1 MARKISF
8 DAPIEIRPENEAG
21 QEVRSS
27 ITRPLMGLER
37 PSRPSGALS
46 AISRS
51 LDGLSEKAK
60 RADDIEQK
68 LVQGLV
74 VVEIDTSLVDA
85 SIVPDRM
92 ELSAEQNEEFRE
104 TIRENGQQSPIL
116 VRPKPDAEGRYEV
129 AFGHRRLRA
138 ARELGI
144 KVRAVVKKLSDQ
156 ELIVAQG
163 QENSSRT
170 DLTFIE
176 RARFAARLEE
186 RGFSRDVIMSALSV
200 DKAALSR
207 LVALAT
213 RLPASLVEAIGPAPG
228 FGRVRWVELAEL
240 LDVAGGLE
248 KANRHIEAPEFKLL
262 HTDQRFLS
270 LHNSLRAKAEPRKA
284 ETILSPDGQ
293 TIGELSRS
301 GRKLLLAFDNK
312 AVPEFGDFVR
322 NKLETLYTEFQ
333 STRGR
338 SR

>member
-1 MARKISF
+1 MARKITF
-8 DAPIEIRPENEAG
+8 DAPIETRSEIETG

-27 ITRPLMGLER
+27 ITRPLVGLER

-60 RADDIEQK
+60 RAEDIEQK

-74 VVEIDTSLVDA
+74 VVEIDPSLVDA

-104 TIRENGQQSPIL
+104 TIRESGQQSPIL

-144 KVRAVVKKLSDQ
+144 KVRAVVKKLSDH
-156 ELIVAQG
+156 ELVVAQG

-200 DKAALSR
+200 DKGALSR

-240 LDVAGGLE
+240 LAVAGGLE

-262 HTDQRFLS
+262 HSDQRFLC
-270 LHNSLRAKAEPRKA
+270 LYNSLRAKAGPRQPEA
-284 ETILSPDGQ
+284 ILSPDGQ
-293 TIGELSRS
+293 TISECRRNS
-301 GRKLLLAFDNK
+301 RKLLLVFDNK
-312 AVPEFGDFVR
+312 SVPEFGDFVR
-322 NKLETLYTEFQ
+322 NKLETLYAEFQ
-333 STRGR
+333 STRGC

>member
-1 MARKISF
+1 MARKITF
-8 DAPIEIRPENEAG
+8 DAPVEHRLNTEAG
-21 QEVRSS
+21 QEVRTSV
-27 ITRPLMGLER
+27 TRPLMGLER
-37 PSRPSGALS
+37 PSRPSGSLS

-116 VRPKPDAEGRYEV
+116 VRPKPEADGRYEV

-156 ELIVAQG
+156 ELVVAQG

-186 RGFSRDVIMSALSV
+186 RGFSRDVVMSALSV

-207 LVALAT
+207 LVALAS
-213 RLPASLVEAIGPAPG
+213 RMPASLVEAIGPAPG

-240 LDVAGGLE
+240 LDAAGGLD

-262 HTDQRFLS
+262 HSDQRFLS
-270 LHNSLRAKAEPRKA
+270 LYNSLRAKAEPRQA
-284 ETILSPDGQ
+284 ETILSSDGQ
-293 TIGELSRS
+293 TIGEFRRS

-322 NKLETLYTEFQ
+322 DKLESLYAEFQ
-333 STRGR
+333 STRSR

>member
-1 MARKISF
+1 MARKITF
-8 DAPIEIRPENEAG
+8 DAPVELRPDAEAG
-21 QEVRSS
+21 QEVRSAV
-27 ITRPLMGLER
+27 TRPLMGLER

-92 ELSAEQNEEFRE
+92 ELSAEQNGEFRE

-156 ELIVAQG
+156 ELVVAQG

-213 RLPASLVEAIGPAPG
+213 RLPGSLVEAIGPAPG
-228 FGRVRWVELAEL
+228 YGRVRWVELAEL
-240 LDVAGGLE
+240 VDAEGGLE
-248 KANRHIEAPEFKLL
+248 RANRHIEAPEFKLL
-262 HTDQRFLS
+262 HSDQRFLS
-270 LHNSLRAKAEPRKA
+270 LYNSLRAKAEPRQA

-293 TIGELSRS
+293 TIGEFSRS

-312 AVPEFGDFVR
+312 AIPEFGDFVR
-322 NKLETLYTEFQ
+322 DKLETLYVEFQ
-333 STRGR
+333 STRDR
-338 SR
+338 LR

>member
-1 MARKISF
+1 MARKITF
-8 DAPIEIRPENEAG
+8 DAPVEHRPNTEAG
-21 QEVRSS
+21 QEVRTSV
-27 ITRPLMGLER
+27 TRPLMGLER

-74 VVEIDTSLVDA
+74 VIEIDTSLVDA

-156 ELIVAQG
+156 ELVVAQG

-186 RGFSRDVIMSALSV
+186 RGFSRDVVMSALSV

-213 RLPASLVEAIGPAPG
+213 RMPASLVEAIGPAPG

-240 LDVAGGLE
+240 LDAAGGLD
-248 KANRHIEAPEFKLL
+248 KANRHIEAPEFKLP
-262 HTDQRFLS
+262 HSEQRFLS
-270 LHNSLRAKAEPRKA
+270 LYNSLRAKAEPRQA
-284 ETILSPDGQ
+284 ETILSSDGQ
-293 TIGELSRS
+293 TIGEFRRS

-322 NKLETLYTEFQ
+322 DKLESLYAEFQ
-333 STRGR
+333 STRSR

>member
-8 DAPIEIRPENEAG
+8 DAPVEPRSDSQAG
-21 QEVRSS
+21 QDTRSS
-27 ITRPLMGLER
+27 PTRPLMGLER
-37 PSRPSGALS
+37 PTRTSGALS

-60 RADDIEQK
+60 RADEIEQR
-68 LVQGLV
+68 LVQGLA
-74 VVEIDTSLVDA
+74 VVEIDPLVVDA

-92 ELSAEQNEEFRE
+92 ELSPEQNEQFRQ
-104 TIRENGQQSPIL
+104 TIHENGQQSPIL
-116 VRPKPDAEGRYEV
+116 VRPKPGAEGRYEV

-144 KVRAVVKKLSDQ
+144 KVRAVVKMLSDQ
-156 ELIVAQG
+156 ELVVAQG

-186 RGFSRDVIMSALSV
+186 RGFARDVIMAALSV

-207 LVALAT
+207 LIALAT
-213 RLPASLVEAIGPAPG
+213 RLPVDFIEAIGPAPG

-240 LDVAGGLE
+240 LEVTGGRE
-248 KANRHIEAPEFKLL
+248 KASRHIETPEFRDAGSDK
-262 HTDQRFLS
+262 RFLS
-270 LHNSLRAKAEPRKA
+270 LYNLLRAKAEPKQA
-284 ETILSPDGQ
+284 EPILSPDGQ
-293 TIGELSRS
+293 PIGELSRS

-312 AVPEFGDFVR
+312 TVPEFGDFVR
-322 NKLETLYTEFQ
+322 DRLGALYAEFQ
-333 STRGR
+333 STRDR
-338 SR
+338 PR

>member
-1 MARKISF
+1 MARKITF
-8 DAPIEIRPENEAG
+8 DAPVEHRPNTEAG
-21 QEVRSS
+21 QEVRTSV
-27 ITRPLMGLER
+27 TRPLMGLER

-74 VVEIDTSLVDA
+74 VIEIDTSLVDA

-156 ELIVAQG
+156 ELVVAQG

-186 RGFSRDVIMSALSV
+186 RGFSRDVVMSALSV

-213 RLPASLVEAIGPAPG
+213 RMPASLVEAIGPAPG

-240 LDVAGGLE
+240 LDAAGGLD

-262 HTDQRFLS
+262 HSDQRFLS
-270 LHNSLRAKAEPRKA
+270 LYNSLRAKAEPRQA
-284 ETILSPDGQ
+284 ETILSSDGQ
-293 TIGELSRS
+293 TIGEFRRS

-322 NKLETLYTEFQ
+322 DKLESLYAEFQ
-333 STRGR
+333 STRSR

>member
-1 MARKISF
+1 MARKITF
-8 DAPIEIRPENEAG
+8 DAPIEARPAIEAG

-68 LVQGLV
+68 LIQGLV
-74 VVEIDTSLVDA
+74 VVEIDTSLVDS

-92 ELSAEQNEEFRE
+92 ELSADQNEEFRE

-156 ELIVAQG
+156 ELVVAQG

-186 RGFSRDVIMSALSV
+186 RGFSRDVIMSALSI

-213 RLPASLVEAIGPAPG
+213 RLPSSIVEAIGPAPG
-228 FGRVRWVELAEL
+228 FGRVRWVELAEF
-240 LDVAGGLE
+240 LDVADGLD

-262 HTDQRFLS
+262 HSDQRFLS
-270 LHNSLRAKAEPRKA
+270 LYNSLRAKAVPRQAEP
-284 ETILSPDGQ
+284 ILSPDGQ

-322 NKLETLYTEFQ
+322 NKLESLYVEFQ
-333 STRGR
+333 STRSR

>member
-8 DAPIEIRPENEAG
+8 DAPVEPRSDSKAG
-21 QEVRSS
+21 QDARSS
-27 ITRPLMGLER
+27 PTRPLMGLER
-37 PSRPSGALS
+37 PTRTSGALS

-60 RADDIEQK
+60 RADEIEQR
-68 LVQGLV
+68 LVQGLA
-74 VVEIDTSLVDA
+74 VVEIDPSVVDV

-92 ELSAEQNEEFRE
+92 ELSPEQNEQFRQ

-116 VRPKPDAEGRYEV
+116 VRPKPDVEGRYEV

-144 KVRAVVKKLSDQ
+144 KVRAVVKMLSDQ
-156 ELIVAQG
+156 ELVVAQG

-186 RGFSRDVIMSALSV
+186 RGFARDVIMAALSV

-207 LVALAT
+207 LIALAT
-213 RLPASLVEAIGPAPG
+213 RLPADLVEGIGPAPG

-240 LDVAGGLE
+240 LEVAGGRE
-248 KANRHIEAPEFKLL
+248 KASRHIESPEFRDARS
-262 HTDQRFLS
+262 DQRFLS
-270 LHNSLRAKAEPRKA
+270 LYNSLRAKAEPKQA
-284 ETILSPDGQ
+284 ELILSPDGQ
-293 TIGELSRS
+293 PIGELSRS

-312 AVPEFGDFVR
+312 TVPAFGDFVR
-322 NKLETLYTEFQ
+322 DRLGALYAEFQ

-338 SR
+338 PR

>member
-1 MARKISF
+1 MARKITF
-8 DAPIEIRPENEAG
+8 DAPIETRPETEAG

-37 PSRPSGALS
+37 PSRPNGALS

-74 VVEIDTSLVDA
+74 VVEIDTSLVDS

-156 ELIVAQG
+156 ELVVAQG

-186 RGFSRDVIMSALSV
+186 RGFSRDVIMAALSV

-213 RLPASLVEAIGPAPG
+213 RLPASLVDAIGPAPG
-228 FGRVRWVELAEL
+228 YGRVRWVELAEL
-240 LDVAGGLE
+240 VDAAGGLE
-248 KANRHIEAPEFKLL
+248 KANRHIEAPGFKLL
-262 HTDQRFLS
+262 HSDQRFLS
-270 LHNSLRAKAEPRKA
+270 MYHSLRAKAEPRQA
-284 ETILSPDGQ
+284 EPILSPDGQ
-293 TIGELSRS
+293 TIGEFSRN
-301 GRKLLLAFDNK
+301 GRKVLLAFDNK

-322 NKLETLYTEFQ
+322 DKLETLFTEFQ
-333 STRGR
+333 SMR
-338 SR
+338 SRPR